1 MAVATRQDRIPI
13 DSGFDPHIETS
24 KPIARSSLY
33 IPSLDGIRAF
43 AVVWVFLAHAGLAEW
58 GVPGNLGVTVFF
70 FLSGYLITTL
80 LRIELDKTGGINLY
94 AFYLRRM
101 LRIFPPMYLVLSVAS
116 ALCFVGVLE
125 GSLQLDAVLAQ
136 YFHLSNYYIISDGW
150 WDGRAPGTWVYW
162 SLAVEEHFYLVFP
175 MFYLALLRLVRS
187 RGRQL
192 AVLAGLCLAILAWRL
207 LLVLWLDASK
217 DRTYIATDTRVDS
230 ILFGCILA
238 IYGNPALD
246 TTRISSRWWKGFLMP
261 LGVVGI
267 VLSIVV
273 RQPEFQETL
282 RYTLQGL
289 ALFPLF
295 VVAVRYP
302 EWLPCRALNLGWIR
316 FVGALSYSMYLMHPT
331 ILFGVH
337 QWTSWHPILQGAFS
351 FGLCLL
357 FATGMYF
364 GIEKP
369 CAELRRRLSRAERR
383 PRRDDADAP
392 AHPPLPSPVPA
403 MSPASSLS
411 PASWAVE
418 TPLVPIQNQSSS
430 TVGRPVGS
438 S

>member
-1 MAVATRQDRIPI
+1 
-13 DSGFDPHIETS
+13 
-24 KPIARSSLY
+24 
-33 IPSLDGIRAF
+33 
-43 AVVWVFLAHAGLAEW
+43 
-58 GVPGNLGVTVFF
+58 
-70 FLSGYLITTL
+70 
-80 LRIELDKTGGINLY
+80 
-94 AFYLRRM
+94 
-101 LRIFPPMYLVLSVAS
+101 
-116 ALCFVGVLE
+116 
-125 GSLQLDAVLAQ
+125 
-136 YFHLSNYYIISDGW
+136 
-150 WDGRAPGTWVYW
+150 VYW